1 MDYKSLHYMLVL
13 QEEGLLSLAAR
24 RLGISQSSLSLFLLR
39 LEQQYQTPLYDRK
52 KHCMTE
58 AGRIYC
64 EGAGKVLLLHD
75 KALEDI
81 RTLSE
86 HPSFSL
92 GFPVCMNESLA
103 PLTAALIRESALCD
117 PLVSLR
123 ISFFPEQRL
132 REMLQQNEFDL
143 IYSYFPRSGIDTL
156 NRQSL
161 LKEPLL
167 LAVPQDCPYREP
179 GEIFRSLS
187 YIAMFPGTTL
197 RSACDAYFYMHHL
210 SPFAKLESGSY
221 GFTRAMMD
229 TGGYATLL
237 PAGAARFFS
246 GFRLCPAEPA
256 LEITSGFYLP
266 KDPQDSPYSA
276 FLRVTLKRL
285 LLLHFTEE
293 TAYESE

>member
-167 LAVPQDCPYREP
+167 LGCSPGLPLQGTRGDFPQPLLYCHVSRNHPPVCLRRLFLHASPFPVCKAGIRFLWLYP
-179 GEIFRSLS
+179 GHDGHRRICHASACRGSPLFFRFPSLS
-187 YIAMFPGTTL
+187 GRTGPGDYL
-197 RSACDAYFYMHHL
+197 GLLSAQRS
-210 SPFAKLESGSY
+210 PGFAV
-221 GFTRAMMD
+221 
-229 TGGYATLL
+229 
-237 PAGAARFFS
+237 
-246 GFRLCPAEPA
+246 FRLSQRHLKTAA
-256 LEITSGFYLP
+256 VTTFYGGDCL
-266 KDPQDSPYSA
+266 
-276 FLRVTLKRL
+276 
-285 LLLHFTEE
+285 
-293 TAYESE
+293 